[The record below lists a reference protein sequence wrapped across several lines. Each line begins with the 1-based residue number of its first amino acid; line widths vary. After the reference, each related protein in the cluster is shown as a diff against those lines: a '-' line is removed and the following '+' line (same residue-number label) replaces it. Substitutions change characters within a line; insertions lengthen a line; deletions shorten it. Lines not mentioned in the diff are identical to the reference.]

1 MLELYIRTDR
11 PASTAAGLEAPMDH
25 SIELNRPVFTERDG
39 REIVGMYAVDGDRL
53 HVAWD
58 RHTRSAPLL
67 GSNPE
72 VLAHVLLDA
81 LLDEVWR
88 EARAG

>member
-1 MLELYIRTDR
+1 
-11 PASTAAGLEAPMDH
+11 MDH
-25 SIELNRPVFTERDG
+25 SIELTQPVFSERDG
-39 REIVGMYAVDGDRL
+39 HEVVGRYAVDGDRL

-88 EARAG
+88 DANAG

>member
-1 MLELYIRTDR
+1 MLKLYIRTVM
-11 PASTAAGLEAPMDH
+11 PASRRSEGPVEQ
-25 SIELNRPVFTERDG
+25 SIQLNHPVFTERG
-39 REIVGMYAVDGDRL
+39 GHEVIGMYAVDGDRL
-53 HVAWD
+53 HVAWE

-88 EARAG
+88 GARDG